1 MRHFFK
7 QLIERRVLVILG
19 AYLAGMIALM
29 EFTSLVVERYV
40 LSDQL
45 IDLVL
50 AGLLSMLPAV
60 TLMAWHHGSPG
71 RDELAR
77 SEMVGVP
84 ANIAFTIALLV
95 FMFGGEDL
103 GAAAQTVES
112 TDETGQVVSELVPK
126 PSFMRRS
133 MIYFFDPLELPDDQR
148 WMSYGLAFL
157 LAGHLEQDPFL
168 LADTLYK
175 GYAKGMFWQ
184 VKRANSLDGLRI
196 NPRLKGEI
204 AKDQGLD
211 YFVSGYISSAEDTLT
226 LNLEIYSVT
235 PSRRVAEF
243 EVVAPD
249 IFALVDAASP
259 QIKEFL
265 EVQSAGDMIADEFPV
280 SALITDSEPAL
291 EAFIAGANAML
302 FDNDRESAVRYWS
315 EATTL
320 DPTMADAHIELALI
334 KADLG
339 DMDGAQEAIRQ
350 ALRHQYK
357 LTAKRQLL
365 AKTLSYSLA
374 GDIEKERALYQMWMD
389 LHPTD
394 TTPHVRMAFSYLY
407 QGTDLEAA
415 SSAFKAAYE
424 LDTSQEWV
432 LNQLAEIEIVQGNF
446 DEAVG
451 LFERIAE
458 ARPDEYPPYIQI
470 GQIKLREGE
479 FESARNYFERG
490 ALVSGDMVTP
500 VLSLAGL
507 ALKQGAF
514 DEVQTHLDEA
524 YGISRAPR
532 QEAAILR
539 QRILVERTLG
549 RPSAALDLVPRLYE
563 LQSAY
568 MEPNDSL
575 VSSRLRNVD
584 LYAIS
589 GRAEEGKATL
599 DEMKN
604 EASGETKQI
613 VEIGYLVHYALL
625 GEGEA
630 ARTHLKPVQAFID
643 RFNLDHLRYLASTFE
658 GLIELRTENFE
669 AASQLL
675 RRATE
680 ELESSIEGAVRSPD
694 YFDLQVSYASALRQA
709 GHIDQATEVLNGVLR
724 EWPAN
729 PLAQLELAQCALASG
744 DEETARTAILSAA
757 AIWETAEPEYEP
769 AHEARALLAS
779 LGGQ

>member
-1 MRHFFK
+1 MSHFFK

-19 AYLAGMIALM
+19 AYFAGMIALM
-29 EFTSLVVERYV
+29 EFTSLIVERYV

-60 TLMAWHHGSPG
+60 ALIAWHHGSPG
-71 RDELAR
+71 RDQLAR

-84 ANIAFTIALLV
+84 ANIAFSIALLI

-112 TDETGQVVSELVPK
+112 TDETGQIVSELVPK
-126 PSFMRRS
+126 PSFMRRT
-133 MIYFFDPLELPDDQR
+133 MIYFFDPLELQEEQR

-168 LADTLYK
+168 LANTLYK
-175 GYAKGMFWQ
+175 GYANGIFWQ

-211 YFVSGYISSAEDTLT
+211 YFVSGYVSSGKGSLT
-226 LNLEIYSVT
+226 LNVEIYSVT
-235 PSRRVAEF
+235 PSRKVAEF
-243 EVVAPD
+243 EVVAAD
-249 IFALVDAASP
+249 VFALVDAASP

-265 EVQSAGDMIADEFPV
+265 EVQTAGDMIADEFPV
-280 SALITDSEPAL
+280 SALITDSEAAL
-291 EAFIAGANAML
+291 EAYVTGANAML
-302 FDNDRESAVRYWS
+302 FDNDRESAVRHWT

-334 KADLG
+334 KAELG
-339 DMDGAQEAIRQ
+339 DMSGAQEAIRQ
-350 ALRHQYK
+350 ALQHQYK

-374 GDIEKERALYQMWMD
+374 GDIDKERALYQMWMD

-394 TTPHVRMAFSYLY
+394 PVPHVRMAFSYLY

-415 SSAFKAAYE
+415 SNAFQTAYAM
-424 LDTSQEWV
+424 DTSQHWM
-432 LNQLAEIEIVQGNF
+432 LNQLAEIEIVRGNF
-446 DEAVG
+446 DQAVA
-451 LFERIAE
+451 LFEKIAE

-470 GQIKLREGE
+470 GQIKLREGQ
-479 FESARNYFERG
+479 FEAAQNYFERG

-500 VLSLAGL
+500 VLSLASL

-514 DEVQTHLDEA
+514 SEVQGHLDEA
-524 YGISRAPR
+524 YEISRAPR
-532 QEAAILR
+532 QEAAIIT

-549 RPSAALDLVPRLYE
+549 RPAAALALVPRLYE

-589 GRAEEGKATL
+589 GRIEEGKATL
-599 DEMKN
+599 DELK
-604 EASGETKQI
+604 EQASGETKQI

-625 GEGEA
+625 GQGEA
-630 ARTHLKPVQAFID
+630 ARVHLKPVQAFIE

-658 GLIELRTENFE
+658 GLIELRTGNFE
-669 AASQLL
+669 AAANLL
-675 RRATE
+675 RRASD

-694 YFDLQVSYASALRQA
+694 YYDLQVSYASALRQA
-709 GHIDQATEVLNGVLR
+709 GNIELATDVIEGVIR

-729 PLAQLELAQCALASG
+729 PQAQLELAHCSLATG
-744 DEETARTAILSAA
+744 DTEGARTAVLSAVQT
-757 AIWETAEPEYEP
+757 WESAEPEYEP